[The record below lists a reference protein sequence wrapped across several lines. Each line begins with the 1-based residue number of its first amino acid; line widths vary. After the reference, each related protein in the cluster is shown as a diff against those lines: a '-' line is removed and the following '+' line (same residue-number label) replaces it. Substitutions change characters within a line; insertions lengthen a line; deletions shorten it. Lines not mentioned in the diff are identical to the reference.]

1 MLLWKIKYTFSKP
14 HQEKGAQINKIRNAK
29 GEVTTNVTEIQRLI
43 KDYQPYANKMDNLEE
58 INNSYMKLTIP
69 RNGQSP
75 DSTRKKITIKKQK
88 IWTDKLSVIKLN
100 W

>member
-29 GEVTTNVTEIQRLI
+29 EVTTNVTEIQRLI

-58 INNSYMKLTIP
+58 INNSYTKLTIP

-75 DSTRKKITIKKQK
+75 YSNRKKNNNKK
-88 IWTDKLSVIKLN
+88 TEN
-100 W
+100 MNR